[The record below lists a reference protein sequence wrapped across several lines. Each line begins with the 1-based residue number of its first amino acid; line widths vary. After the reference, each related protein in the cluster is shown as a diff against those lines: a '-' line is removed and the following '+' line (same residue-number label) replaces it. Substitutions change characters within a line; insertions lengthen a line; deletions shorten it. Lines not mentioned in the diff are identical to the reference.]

1 MENKKKWSWLA
12 GWLAGQYKIT
22 VDETMKP
29 VAHPPRRLPFA
40 ITDRV
45 QRKLEEMTTDGI
57 IAKVN

>member
-1 MENKKKWSWLA
+1 MELA